1 MDTTLEHERKLQAPD
16 GFELPALGGS
26 PLEPRVFTSV
36 YYDVPSRSLTNAGI
50 TLRRRTERG
59 KSVWQ
64 LKLPHADARLELEQ
78 AGGPTGP
85 PDDLRLLL
93 YAHLRDQNVE
103 PIAELRTRRR
113 GELVERGGSTA
124 EVTVDEV
131 AVMDGQRVAHGF
143 VEVEIE
149 LRSGD
154 PGRLDKIAKEVA
166 RAGATPTN
174 GTPKVF
180 QALGIEPA
188 SVGRPADPFEALRS
202 LLRVQLREILRHD
215 PGTRLGTD
223 PESLHDM
230 RVAVRRSRALLRAGR
245 PLIATDTGVL
255 FTELKWLGEVLG
267 SVRDLDVLLARLRD
281 EAVELGGDDEQAA
294 VRLLR
299 NLTRERKRARTA
311 MLRALATD
319 RYLGL
324 VDLFGAELDGLA
336 PTGADMS
343 LDAVARRELK
353 KLRKAVRALP
363 EQPLN
368 EELHHLRKL
377 GKHARYAAE
386 LAQQRNVAQS
396 AKLFQ
401 DVLGEHQDSTVA
413 EARLRSISEKVPPA
427 EALAAGRLI
436 ERERVRQA
444 HARAS
449 WRGAW
454 RKLER
459 SSR

>member
-1 MDTTLEHERKLQAPD
+1 
-16 GFELPALGGS
+16 
-26 PLEPRVFTSV
+26 
-36 YYDVPSRSLTNAGI
+36 
-50 TLRRRTERG
+50 
-59 KSVWQ
+59 
-64 LKLPHADARLELEQ
+64 
-78 AGGPTGP
+78 
-85 PDDLRLLL
+85 
-93 YAHLRDQNVE
+93 
-103 PIAELRTRRR
+103 
-113 GELVERGGSTA
+113 
-124 EVTVDEV
+124 
-131 AVMDGQRVAHGF
+131 
-143 VEVEIE
+143 
-149 LRSGD
+149 
-154 PGRLDKIAKEVA
+154 
-166 RAGATPTN
+166 
-174 GTPKVF
+174 
-180 QALGIEPA
+180 
-188 SVGRPADPFEALRS
+188 
-202 LLRVQLREILRHD
+202 
-215 PGTRLGTD
+215 
-223 PESLHDM
+223 M

-413 EARLRSISEKVPPA
+413 EARLRSISEKVPPS